1 MNINMLVSLQSG
13 KLLALK
19 PTIECQMKKVPCLHG
34 AVDNVEMGAIPGA
47 IPKHSLVLKLPG
59 LFAAE
64 EAQETHREIH
74 KN

>member
-1 MNINMLVSLQSG
+1 MLVSLQAC

-34 AVDNVEMGAIPGA
+34 AVDNVEMGEEELFQNT
-47 IPKHSLVLKLPG
+47 HLSLNLKLPG
-59 LFAAE
+59 LFAE